1 MYKRTSEKNVIIIGA
16 GASGLMAAVWAAR
29 GGASVT
35 VLEHGDR
42 AGRKLIL
49 TGSGKCNFTN
59 MLLSR
64 KRISGETAGEGKT
77 GTDSYRGS
85 ALNDAEAAVVSDT
98 KAFKN
103 VVMEHYHGDPEF
115 AASAIEAFDA
125 EDTVEF
131 FRELGVEPAYRRY
144 PYDEGI
150 YVYPASMEAGSVL
163 RALMDECERLGVHF
177 VYGCEPKHISCRST
191 SGQQAEDNEKC
202 CGAMSGSLAEAAGGS
217 EEPKH
222 TDEGKE
228 KGTSGSYEE
237 RKYWKIETSCGEFE
251 ADSVIFAAGSNAAPK
266 TGSDSSIYPLIKEL
280 KHDFSPFMAAL
291 CGLKTE
297 AGALEMLK
305 GVRTEAGVSLHV
317 YSDNDMMLYQS
328 RGEVQISSEGIS
340 GVCVMNISRYA
351 AIALKRGYDVEL
363 SLRLLPWLSEDELR
377 DYVKSCVE
385 RDGGKI
391 RPETL
396 AGALPLKLSK
406 YIVEQS
412 GLTEQGLLKSKDD
425 ERTGHKDVLSS
436 EDRRCSGMGNAAVK
450 AVGYT
455 RGTDD
460 IDKAVERITGLLSDL
475 RFRIKKTAG
484 FDHSQAASGGVSTLQ
499 IDEST
504 MESRL
509 HKGIYF
515 CGELLDVDGSCG
527 GYNLQF
533 SWSSGKIAGSAAA
546 YNC

>member
-1 MYKRTSEKNVIIIGA
+1 MDKKDFEKNVIIIGA

-29 GGASVT
+29 GGALVT

-42 AGRKLIL
+42 AGRKLLL

-59 MLLSR
+59 MLLS
-64 KRISGETAGEGKT
+64 KKSSGACMGEA
-77 GTDSYRGS
+77 SSQRGS
-85 ALNDAEAAVVSDT
+85 FPGEVCPARGPLSDDAGASDDPNT
-98 KAFKN
+98 RDFRN
-103 VVMEHYHGDPEF
+103 IVIGHYRGDPEF

-125 EDTVEF
+125 SDTVQF

-150 YVYPASMEAGSVL
+150 YVYPASMESGSVL

-191 SGQQAEDNEKC
+191 SGQQAEDNEKF
-202 CGAMSGSLAEAAGGS
+202 CGVMNGSLAEAAGRS
-217 EEPKH
+217 EKTYR

-228 KGTSGSYEE
+228 EGTSGSYEE

-251 ADSVIFAAGSNAAPK
+251 ANAVIFAAGSNAAPK
-266 TGSDSSIYPLIKEL
+266 TGSDSSIYPLIREL
-280 KHDFSPFMAAL
+280 DHAFSPFMPAL

-297 AGALEMLK
+297 TGVLEMLK
-305 GVRTEAGVSLHV
+305 GVRTEAAVSLHV

-340 GVCVMNISRYA
+340 GVCVMDISRYA

-363 SLRLLPWLSEDELR
+363 SLRLLPWLSGEELR
-377 DYVKSCVE
+377 DYVKSCIE
-385 RDGGKI
+385 RDGWKI

-412 GLTEQGLLKSKDD
+412 GLTEQNLLKS
-425 ERTGHKDVLSS
+425 VQQ
-436 EDRRCSGMGNAAVK
+436 
-450 AVGYT
+450 
-455 RGTDD
+455 
-460 IDKAVERITGLLSDL
+460 ITELLSDL

-515 CGELLDVDGSCG
+515 CGELLDVDGCCG

-546 YNC
+546 S

>member
-1 MYKRTSEKNVIIIGA
+1 MDKKNSEKNVIIIGA

-42 AGRKLIL
+42 AGRKLLL

-59 MLLSR
+59 MLLS
-64 KRISGETAGEGKT
+64 KKSSGADMGEACPQRGPLSDEAG
-77 GTDSYRGS
+77 S
-85 ALNDAEAAVVSDT
+85 SDDPDMRD
-98 KAFKN
+98 FRN
-103 VVMEHYHGDPEF
+103 IVIGRYHGDPEF
-115 AASAIEAFDA
+115 AASAIEVFDA
-125 EDTVEF
+125 SDTVQF

-150 YVYPASMEAGSVL
+150 YVYPASMESGSVL
-163 RALMDECERLGVHF
+163 RALMSECERLGVDF
-177 VYGCEPKHISCRST
+177 VYGCEPKHICCRST
-191 SGQQAEDNEKC
+191 SGQQAEDNEKL
-202 CGAMSGSLAEAAGGS
+202 CGVMTGSLAEAAGRS
-217 EEPKH
+217 EEPER
-222 TDEGKE
+222 TDEGKKE
-228 KGTSGSYEE
+228 GTSCSYEE

-280 KHDFSPFMAAL
+280 KHDFSPFMPAL
-291 CGLKTE
+291 CGLRTE
-297 AGALEMLK
+297 PGALEMLK
-305 GVRTEAGVSLHV
+305 GVRTEAAVSLHV

-340 GVCVMNISRYA
+340 GVCVMDISRYA

-363 SLRLLPWLSEDELR
+363 SLRLLPWLSEEELR
-377 DYVKSCVE
+377 DYVKSCIE

-396 AGALPLKLSK
+396 AGAMPLKLSR
-406 YIVEQS
+406 YIVEQL
-412 GLTEQGLLKSKDD
+412 GLIEQDFLKS
-425 ERTGHKDVLSS
+425 VQQ
-436 EDRRCSGMGNAAVK
+436 
-450 AVGYT
+450 
-455 RGTDD
+455 
-460 IDKAVERITGLLSDL
+460 ITELLSDL

-484 FDHSQAASGGVSTLQ
+484 FDHSQAASGGVSTIQ
-499 IDEST
+499 VDEST

-515 CGELLDVDGSCG
+515 CGELLDVDGCCG

-546 YNC
+546 SEI